1 MNPKISLFLRRIGL
15 RATLTGFHYLAYALS
30 LVLQDETYLLHLT
43 TRLYPQIAERFSVS
57 VFNVERCLRTAVN
70 VFWDRGNIRI
80 LEDLLGYPI
89 PDKPYA
95 GEFIDMLAGYLRSSG
110 NSSGV

>member
-1 MNPKISLFLRRIGL
+1 MNTQISLGLGRIGL
-15 RATLTGFHYLAYALS
+15 RATLTGFHYLVYALS

-95 GEFIDMLAGYLRSSG
+95 GEFIDMLAGYLRSFG
-110 NSSGV
+110 NSSVV

>member
-43 TRLYPQIAERFSVS
+43 TRLCSGARSLANRARSVS
-57 VFNVERCLRTAVN
+57 
-70 VFWDRGNIRI
+70 NIT
-80 LEDLLGYPI
+80 P
-89 PDKPYA
+89 A
-95 GEFIDMLAGYLRSSG
+95 
-110 NSSGV
+110 